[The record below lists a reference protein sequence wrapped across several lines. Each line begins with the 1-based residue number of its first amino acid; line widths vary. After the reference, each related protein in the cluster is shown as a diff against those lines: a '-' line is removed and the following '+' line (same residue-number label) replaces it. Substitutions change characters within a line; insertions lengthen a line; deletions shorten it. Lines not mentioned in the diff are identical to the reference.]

1 MSPCRGL
8 RCRVRNAH
16 RRTHQTPSRVLR
28 PLPRGRPVLSVLG
41 SRLRMGGR
49 PVGQLWRSRPD
60 RRRPDRG
67 QSYSLIKPR
76 VRSSHRSPGTRSPP
90 PSPRSSALDRCRRS
104 TPPAALSDDGR
115 RSFTAH
121 PCATSASWRPARQPG
136 RPCQQQLLSPQAEPE
151 DHPPAARA
159 EQRVGSPPRSL
170 PLPPWPCSAGSCRD
184 CWRWTS
190 CPGAQPSW
198 PSGSNAPVSRGRTEP
213 DRCRAGRAAYQLTKE
228 KRAV

>member
-1 MSPCRGL
+1 MRLSAPRHSAGRHACRHDDRGRLHECIPRSGFRHNLCLRVTRNTPHRHGGCGSSAMDPGL
-8 RCRVRNAH
+8 RVRPELPVSVGH
-16 RRTHQTPSRVLR
+16 PDVL
-28 PLPRGRPVLSVLG
+28 PAGHTS
-41 SRLRMGGR
+41 
-49 PVGQLWRSRPD
+49 
-60 RRRPDRG
+60 
-67 QSYSLIKPR
+67 
-76 VRSSHRSPGTRSPP
+76 T
-90 PSPRSSALDRCRRS
+90 